1 MPTDKGKAG
10 DFPGQNNLPSV
21 LRAASKGGL
30 RVPVAR
36 EIPGGRVRTSRK
48 CEQRTCP
55 SGIQPEDP
63 AHRDPANFILCIA
76 VHHRFKVFSKIWTP
90 TSSLPSLQ

>member
-1 MPTDKGKAG
+1 M
-10 DFPGQNNLPSV
+10 DFPDQNNRLPFSGQ
-21 LRAASKGGL
+21 ASMGGL